1 MAWLRAHIHQNPPA
15 AVKNARTRAET
26 RARLKRAGAAEG
38 ADAIAGVRLSFIV
51 GLPIERLKTIAQPL
65 EVGNVSTVIL

>member
-1 MAWLRAHIHQNPPA
+1 MNA
-15 AVKNARTRAET
+15 ATIARPEREGT
-26 RARLKRAGAAEG
+26 AEG

-65 EVGNVSTVIL
+65 EVGKFSTAIL